1 MAKRKVTVQK
11 ASVER
16 PGDVGIDLP
25 AGATAGELRPA
36 DYHPVEMEEAE
47 HPVRPVK
54 VSAAVVERG
63 GDVGLDLP
71 AGATAAELRPADYHP
86 VEMEPAEPQ
95 KAPKKHGRRAH
106 R

>member
-1 MAKRKVTVQK
+1 MAKRKVTVQRAK
-11 ASVER
+11 VER

-36 DYHPVEMEEAE
+36 DYHPIEMEEPE
-47 HPVRPVK
+47 HPAHRAK
-54 VSAAVVERG
+54 VHAAEVERG

-71 AGATAAELRPADYHP
+71 AGATAAQLRPVDYHP
-86 VEMEPAEPQ
+86 VEMEPARPRP
-95 KAPKKHGRRAH
+95 AAKKHARRPH